1 MNINNHSLFL
11 KVEELIKNKP
21 LAFGGSFNP
30 PTIAHQKLIEVLI
43 KYEPSQIILIPNG
56 DDYEFDNI
64 DKNLVV
70 VEDRIKM
77 CELLFV
83 GLNFTNFVVS
93 DIETKHLFK
102 GTVNSL
108 RTLNHPTFVF
118 GEDCLMSLSRWKEYE
133 KLVEE
138 NTFIVFT
145 RGSKIEDLKKYILH
159 DAFLKNFSHHFA
171 FLDFDMPFVSST
183 LFRET
188 HDKTLVTT
196 PIYQYILNK
205 NLYEVNNEQ

>member
-1 MNINNHSLFL
+1 MNSNNDFLFL
-11 KVEELIKNKP
+11 TVEELIKNKP

-43 KYEPSQIILIPNG
+43 KYEPSKIILIPNG

-64 DKNLVV
+64 NKDLVLV
-70 VEDRIKM
+70 SDRIKM

-83 GLNFTNFVVS
+83 GLNFTNFEVS

-118 GEDCLMSLSRWKEYE
+118 GEDCLKSLSRWKEYE

-145 RGSKIEDLKKYILH
+145 RGSKINDLKKYVL
-159 DAFLKNFSHHFA
+159 DDPFLKNFSNHFA

-183 LFRET
+183 LFRNN
-188 HDKTLVTT
+188 HDKSLITK
-196 PIYQYILNK
+196 PIYEYILKK
-205 NLYEVNNEQ
+205 NLYEVKNEQ